1 MVVIEWFSLGVV
13 YRLGSAWWRA
23 NGNGRASNS
32 LGERWGGEMK
42 GIFKPIFFLLLALLA
57 CCAAPPDTS
66 RLSKPDGELA
76 LKHNT
81 VLLNNEIASYT
92 FPHPVVSIAWS
103 PDGRRLAVSY
113 DEDKQ
118 VALIDR
124 ATVRTM
130 WTIAKLASHFSSV
143 CCRLLFSPDGAHL
156 YTASAVTRGSV
167 KRDVSVSILDT
178 RDGSI
183 TGAFA
188 YHEPPGGASMAL
200 DMALSHDGK
209 TLYAIPGMTNEV
221 IAFDTRT
228 GAVTNK
234 FVAQEGVPETGR
246 GFTRGRLVLD
256 EDRGRLWFAHQGT
269 LVGWSLDGKSVVQ
282 VQAFQLG
289 VTAMALNKKTGDI
302 VAGGTS
308 EVEQSRF
315 PRGRRV
321 KDTELRTYSDPAP
334 ELVRGFDGA
343 TTSLKRKYIGPS
355 GGVEG
360 LAVSKDG
367 SLIVAAKSRLVTGE
381 HARLL
386 VWDTE
391 TGQLLAEHDCG
402 YADLGDVLFSPDG
415 QLLAYV
421 EGKRVKVLKI
431 SR

>member
-1 MVVIEWFSLGVV
+1 
-13 YRLGSAWWRA
+13 
-23 NGNGRASNS
+23 
-32 LGERWGGEMK
+32 MK
-42 GIFKPIFFLLLALLA
+42 GIFKPGVFLLLALLA
-57 CCAAPPDTS
+57 YGGTSACCAAPPDIS
-66 RLSKPDGELA
+66 RPSKQDGELA
-76 LKHNT
+76 HKQNT
-81 VLLNNEIASYT
+81 VLLNNEIASYD
-92 FPHPVVSIAWS
+92 FPSPVVSIAWS

-124 ATVRTM
+124 ATGRTM
-130 WTIAKLASHFSSV
+130 WTIAKLASHYSSV

-183 TGAFA
+183 AGAFA
-188 YHEPPGGASMAL
+188 YHEPPRGASMAL

-209 TLYAIPGMTNEV
+209 TLYAIPGVTNEV

-269 LVGWSLDGKSVVQ
+269 LVGWSLDGKSVAQ

-308 EVEQSRF
+308 EVEQSLF
-315 PRGRRV
+315 PLGLRV
-321 KDTELRTYSDPAP
+321 KNAELRTYSDPAP
-334 ELVRGFDGA
+334 ELVRAFDGK
-343 TTSLKRKYIGPS
+343 TVRLKRKYIGPS
-355 GGVEG
+355 GTVGGVSISG
-360 LAVSKDG
+360 DG
-367 SLIVAAKSRLVTGE
+367 RLVVATKG
-381 HARLL
+381 AFRLGRLL

-391 TGQLLAEHDCG
+391 TGEVLAEKDRDSVG
-402 YADLGDVLFSPDG
+402 LKDVAFSPDG

-421 EGKRVKVLKI
+421 ENRSVKVLRIFADK
-431 SR
+431 

>member
-1 MVVIEWFSLGVV
+1 MITLPGCVHFNEGTGAVLKHGA
-13 YRLGSAWWRA
+13 GTM
-23 NGNGRASNS
+23 NGAFRRIA
-32 LGERWGGEMK
+32 
-42 GIFKPIFFLLLALLA
+42 FLLLSLLSCGGAPA
-57 CCAAPPDTS
+57 CLAASPD
-66 RLSKPDGELA
+66 R
-76 LKHNT
+76 
-81 VLLNNEIASYT
+81 VMLNDEIASYD
-92 FPHPVVSIAWS
+92 FPHTVLSIAWS

-118 VALIDR
+118 VALVDR
-124 ATVRTM
+124 ATGRKM
-130 WTIAKLASHFSSV
+130 WTITKLASHYSSV
-143 CCRLLFSPDGAHL
+143 CCRLLFSSDGTHL
-156 YTASAVTRGSV
+156 YTASAVTRGYV
-167 KRDVSVSILDT
+167 NRDVSVSILDT

-183 TGAFA
+183 SGAFT
-188 YHEPPGGASMAL
+188 YHEPQSGGYAMAL

-228 GAVTNK
+228 GAVTNT
-234 FVAQEGVPETGR
+234 FVAPDEGRETETGK

-302 VAGGTS
+302 VAGGPA
-308 EVEQSRF
+308 EVEVSRY
-315 PRGRRV
+315 PRDSRATNV
-321 KDTELRTYSDPAP
+321 EFRTYSDPVP
-334 ELVRGFDGA
+334 ELVRGFDGVTA
-343 TTSLKRKYIGPS
+343 KLKRKYIGPS
-355 GGVEG
+355 GGAEG

-367 SLIVAAKSRLVTGE
+367 SLVVAAKSRLVTGE

-402 YADLGDVLFSPDG
+402 FVSLGDVLFSPDG
-415 QLLAYV
+415 KLLAYV
-421 EGKRVKVLKI
+421 MDKSVKVLKI
-431 SR
+431 AR